1 MCDFYVSAD
10 PILYESRT
18 RTVRIRGVSTS
29 IRLEKFIWDTLAGMA
44 KDEGMT
50 TNALIVTFHD
60 EILQSRGDVQNFTSF
75 LRVTCLRYL
84 DRKCEQLAEHLLQA
98 QAHVPAPAVALEQEP
113 GLESVTRPTSS
124 SAPAPVLAPTQPHP
138 ECQPRRQP
146 SRQPEPRTR
155 ARSASAFAGLGE
167 GRAPRSSRLN

>member
-29 IRLEKFIWDTLAGMA
+29 IRLENFIWDTLAGMA

-84 DRKCEQLAEHLLQA
+84 DRKCGQLAERLLQA
-98 QAHVPAPAVALEQEP
+98 QAHVPAPAA
-113 GLESVTRPTSS
+113 SV
-124 SAPAPVLAPTQPHP
+124 
-138 ECQPRRQP
+138 
-146 SRQPEPRTR
+146 
-155 ARSASAFAGLGE
+155 FGGLGE
-167 GRAPRSSRLN
+167 GSAPRSTRLN

>member
-29 IRLEKFIWDTLAGMA
+29 IRLENFIWDTLAEMA
-44 KDEGMT
+44 KDEGLT
-50 TNALIVTFHD
+50 TNALIITFHD

-84 DRKCEQLAEHLLQA
+84 HRKCEALMTEAEGLSI
-98 QAHVPAPAVALEQEP
+98 AL
-113 GLESVTRPTSS
+113 G
-124 SAPAPVLAPTQPHP
+124 AG
-138 ECQPRRQP
+138 
-146 SRQPEPRTR
+146 
-155 ARSASAFAGLGE
+155 SASKGGAYEQRRVLKAVTH
-167 GRAPRSSRLN
+167 

>member
-1 MCDFYVSAD
+1 MCEFYVSAD

-29 IRLEKFIWDTLAGMA
+29 IRLENFIWDTLANMA

-84 DRKCEQLAEHLLQA
+84 DRIWQRGGKPLKINGVDFFL
-98 QAHVPAPAVALEQEP
+98 
-113 GLESVTRPTSS
+113 
-124 SAPAPVLAPTQPHP
+124 
-138 ECQPRRQP
+138 
-146 SRQPEPRTR
+146 
-155 ARSASAFAGLGE
+155 
-167 GRAPRSSRLN
+167 